1 MDFKINYTSKEI
13 TAWGGL
19 EFMKRLIEKTG
30 IINFIDKMEELPQQG
45 SNRGYRPVQ
54 IIQSFWLS
62 IWSGGNRY
70 THLEVIRYD
79 RVLQKLFG
87 WKQMP
92 GYKAYQRYFL
102 KYTYAINHKV
112 FHRLYQWFFTQLQFD
127 NYTLD
132 FDSTIF
138 TRYGEQ
144 QGARKGYNPKKPGRK
159 SHHPLMAFV
168 SDCRMVANFWLRSG
182 DSSASNNF
190 ESFLLDTLAKLRGK
204 IVGLMRLDS
213 GFYSDTI
220 MSLLER
226 MKYNYILSARLYY
239 PLQVLIARHKLW
251 LKLDNGVEIAE
262 LEYQAGEWQAPRRI
276 IVVRQEKELRPR
288 SAGKQLSLF
297 EEDEIIGQYRYSAY
311 VTNLDLPAREV
322 WNIYRGRADSENR
335 IKELKEDF
343 GMANFSCNSFDA
355 LEATLNWTMMA
366 YNLMSLFRQIVL
378 QARPQSQ
385 LKTLRYKLFATAAYI
400 TKNGNQR
407 ILNLAVAMKNRKW
420 WDGLFGRY
428 QEIVFPLNLSG

>member
-1 MDFKINYTSKEI
+1 MDFKINYTNKEI
-13 TAWGGL
+13 TSWGGL
-19 EFMKRLIEKTG
+19 EFMKRLIEKSG
-30 IINFIDKMEELPQQG
+30 IIENIENIKDLPRQG
-45 SNRGYRPVQ
+45 SNRGYKPVQ
-54 IIQSFWLS
+54 LIQSFWLS

-70 THLEVIRYD
+70 THLEVIRFD
-79 RVLQKLFG
+79 RVLQKLFS
-87 WKQMP
+87 WERMP
-92 GYKAYQRYFL
+92 GYKAYQRYFS

-112 FHRLYQWFFTQLQFD
+112 FHKLYHWFFCQLQFD

-138 TRYGEQ
+138 TRYGNQ

-182 DSSASNNF
+182 DSSDSNNF
-190 ESFLLDTLAKLRGK
+190 SAFLWDTLAKLSGK
-204 IVGLMRLDS
+204 RVGLIRLDS
-213 GFYSDTI
+213 GFYSDGV
-220 MSLLER
+220 MSLLE
-226 MKYNYILSARLYY
+226 KKPYNYILSARLYY
-239 PLQVLIARHKLW
+239 PLQRLIAQNKLW
-251 LKLDNGVEIAE
+251 LTLDNGIEIAE
-262 LEYQAGEWQAPRRI
+262 LNYQAGEWRSPRRF

-288 SAGKQLSLF
+288 SSGKQLSLF

-311 VTNLDLPAREV
+311 VTNLDLPPLEV
-322 WNIYRGRADSENR
+322 WHMYRGRADSENR

-343 GMANFSCNSFDA
+343 GIASFSCNSFDA

-378 QARPQSQ
+378 QVNPQPQ

-407 ILNLAVAMKNRKW
+407 ILNLAMAMKNRKW
-420 WDGLFGRY
+420 WDGLFERY
-428 QEIVFPLNLSG
+428 SDILFPLKLSG